1 VEGPQER
8 LKHRKRLGCDDA
20 IGAAPLGSAAQA
32 ARPVLVRTLALQ
44 SSSLY
49 LRLTV
54 GVSPVEEA
62 AMDRLKLETAYLR
75 ALDLLMSAVDERQLQ
90 AALLSS

>member
-1 VEGPQER
+1 
-8 LKHRKRLGCDDA
+8 
-20 IGAAPLGSAAQA
+20 
-32 ARPVLVRTLALQ
+32 LALQ